1 MPKKYH
7 IHTETAP
14 NRHRMPGRAS
24 LIDWEEGCLRCAVC
38 VKKKCVYGVYQNRR
52 IDPVSLADT
61 ADMLCKHCF
70 SCVQNCPNRLISK
83 SVNPEYELLGD
94 DYWTPSILS
103 TLNYQAETGKI
114 PVSGAGYSGPFS
126 GPGFDAIWTD
136 MSEIVRPTRDGI
148 HGREYISTL
157 TDIGRKPPFLA
168 FDPDGRLVGAGSNH
182 LDIPLPMILSLPA
195 SLRLGPS
202 LIRATAAAARELG
215 TFLRMPARL
224 AEDMPDLDPA
234 HVMPCFDRASLA
246 QGRPRPR
253 DFRLIEVEDFDGIE
267 DWLAEFRR
275 FAPKTVATVRVAM
288 DSCFLDRLAALTE
301 VGAPAVHLAT
311 DSHGLSPAED
321 GGSETFIADLLRQAH
336 LRLIEMGRRDEI
348 TLLAGGGIALAE
360 HVAKAI
366 ICGADVLC
374 VDTALWA
381 GLECRVCSDCGSR
394 PVCPA
399 LLETAPEAWVV
410 QRLLNLVGAWHNQLL
425 EVMGAMGMREIRR
438 LRGEVGRA
446 MFFEDLERDSFGPIF
461 GRRKERQA

>member
-24 LIDWEEGCLRCAVC
+24 LIDWEEGCLKCAVC

-70 SCVQNCPNRLISK
+70 QCVQNCPNRLISK

-94 DYWTPSILS
+94 DYWTPPILS
-103 TLNYQAETGKI
+103 TLLYQAETGKI

-126 GPGFDAIWTD
+126 GPGFDSIWTD

-157 TDIGRKPPFLA
+157 TDIGRKPPFLT
-168 FDPDGRLVGAGSNH
+168 FDSEGRLVGPGSSH

-195 SLRLGPS
+195 GLRVGPT
-202 LIRATAAAARELG
+202 LIRAMAEAAVELG
-215 TFLRMPARL
+215 TFLRLPARL
-224 AEDMPDLDPA
+224 AEDTPDLNPA

-246 QGRPRPR
+246 QGRLRPQ

-267 DWLAEFRR
+267 GWLLELKRV
-275 FAPKTVATVRVAM
+275 APQTVAAVRIGL
-288 DSCFLDRLAALTE
+288 DPCFLDRLAALAE
-301 VGAPAVHLAT
+301 AGAPAVHLAADT
-311 DSHGLSPAED
+311 HGRSPAGE

-336 LRLIEMGRRDEI
+336 LRLIESGHRDEI
-348 TLLAGGGIALAE
+348 TLLASGGIALAE

-366 ICGADVLC
+366 ICGADGLC
-374 VDTALWA
+374 VGTALWV
-381 GLECRVCSDCGSR
+381 GLECRVCADCGSR
-394 PVCPA
+394 VVCPA
-399 LLETAPEAWVV
+399 RLETAPEAWVV
-410 QRLLNLVGAWHNQLL
+410 QRLLNLVGAWHSQLL

-461 GRRKERQA
+461 GRRKDGHA